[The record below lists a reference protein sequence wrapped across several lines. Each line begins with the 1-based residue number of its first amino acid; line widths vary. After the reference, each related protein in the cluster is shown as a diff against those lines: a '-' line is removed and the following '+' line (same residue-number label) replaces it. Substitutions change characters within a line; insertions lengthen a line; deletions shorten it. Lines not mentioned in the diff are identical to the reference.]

1 MRRYRIMDDTVR
13 PQARATLA
21 PHGPHRLLLPS
32 FPGACSSTA
41 VRVANWRGGWG
52 DRAGGKAV
60 GREHVYRTNQR
71 QTGQQ
76 ATGKVIIK
84 REEVPGGRA
93 EIHWECT
100 GAPTVVPLCTCVI
113 DYSEV
118 R

>member
-1 MRRYRIMDDTVR
+1 MALPAFRRVLHRHHLDPIDCSYLPWSLQT
-13 PQARATLA
+13 QE
-21 PHGPHRLLLPS
+21 HG
-32 FPGACSSTA
+32 C
-41 VRVANWRGGWG
+41 VANRRGGWG